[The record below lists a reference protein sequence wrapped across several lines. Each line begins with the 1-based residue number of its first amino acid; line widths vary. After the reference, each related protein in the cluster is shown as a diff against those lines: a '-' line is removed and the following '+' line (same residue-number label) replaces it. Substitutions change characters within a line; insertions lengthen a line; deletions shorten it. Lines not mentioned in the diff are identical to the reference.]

1 MTKLQLLMVVLPV
14 IFMLHDF
21 EEIIMLRSW
30 LDRNR
35 HELHRRFPRF
45 EAFLSK
51 RGHFEYS
58 TSAFAIGVAHEFI
71 LLSAVSL
78 CSIYHEAYEWWFGV
92 FMAYFIHLF
101 VHIAQWIIYRKY
113 VPVIITSLLTLPYC
127 FYTFILFVKSSV
139 LSFSQ
144 TLLWMLIGIVFII
157 FSLPSAFFFMSKF
170 NKWEKRHEVCN

>member
-14 IFMLHDF
+14 VFMLHDF
-21 EEIIMLRSW
+21 EEIIMFRSW

-113 VPVIITSLLTLPYC
+113 VPVIITSLL
-127 FYTFILFVKSSV
+127 
-139 LSFSQ
+139 
-144 TLLWMLIGIVFII
+144 
-157 FSLPSAFFFMSKF
+157 SLPLLFLHFYSVCKEFRFIFFTDTSLDAH
-170 NKWEKRHEVCN
+170 RHRIYHIQLTLCFFRYVKIQ